1 MPLHDDILA
10 LLQEL
15 SAESKNQ
22 PDLARGVDHLL
33 SLAVLAV
40 PRCLGLA
47 LTVDREG
54 LPVTLIAL
62 TATAALDPV
71 MGSLALHLPR
81 GKASGTAGDGPV
93 LILYS
98 GNAGAFERLR
108 VDLLALLDLDP
119 RRAVTDA
126 NLSLP
131 DLADPM
137 EAVNVIVEQLDDVAV
152 VERAL
157 GVLLDQAHLPEQ
169 CRAELAGRAEAQ
181 GLTVPDAARFLL
193 ATVSGPAARR
203 DDDPVLD

>member
-1 MPLHDDILA
+1 
-10 LLQEL
+10 
-15 SAESKNQ
+15 
-22 PDLARGVDHLL
+22 
-33 SLAVLAV
+33 
-40 PRCLGLA
+40 
-47 LTVDREG
+47 
-54 LPVTLIAL
+54 
-62 TATAALDPV
+62 
-71 MGSLALHLPR
+71 
-81 GKASGTAGDGPV
+81 V